1 MKKKNFDSFT
11 KELLQRGPEALLPRN
26 LDESWLNFL
35 LEKSYA
41 IKEDMQTVEDM
52 KYMCAAVLLLLKSS
66 TNSGEICLS
75 AEELD
80 AFILQYCTELHL
92 EALDRYSD
100 LTISPATLKTVF
112 KNRKVDVTKPL

>member
-26 LDESWLNFL
+26 LDERWLNFL
-35 LEKSYA
+35 LEISYA
-41 IKEDMQTVEDM
+41 IKEDVQTVEDM
-52 KYMCAAVLLLLKSS
+52 KYMCAAVLLLLQSS
-66 TNSGEICLS
+66 TNFREICLS

-80 AFILQYCTELHL
+80 AFILQYCTELQL

-100 LTISPATLKTVF
+100 FTISPATLKTVF
-112 KNRKVDVTKPL
+112 KNRKVDVAKPL